1 MLDIAGGS
9 AGGDDSSNAMQFPLL
24 AQSYSISSE
33 RYDLLED
40 NGGGGNKRNH
50 TADLQVTSTL
60 MIENFKNCE
69 NLLYLFVCPSLNSGL
84 PGVEGGGLCTPIRG
98 IK

>member
-1 MLDIAGGS
+1 MKYDCRFLTQCTLSNLQQNIRDLDSSGMLDLGS
-9 AGGDDSSNAMQFPLL
+9 GSTGGDDSSNAMQFPLL

-50 TADLQVTSTL
+50 TADMQVTSTL
-60 MIENFKNCE
+60 MIETEQN
-69 NLLYLFVCPSLNSGL
+69 
-84 PGVEGGGLCTPIRG
+84 
-98 IK
+98 